1 MRILIQTVF
10 ILIFQVAFLPALVA
24 ETVPGFI
31 GNEKAVWS
39 LETDGKLEALK
50 SGEAQVLFPGS
61 AHLLTRRAPAIMKL
75 SQADFKLKNISLKL
89 RSSGSNISP
98 KMVFYL
104 KDKDGNWFQSR
115 REYFL
120 KANAIT
126 TVEVS
131 LDTFSQALLPVGH
144 RMAWNATARLTACE
158 YGLNIYSAEKGS
170 VKLELLNVKAE
181 YRSKKNPLHIVD
193 WRMPGESRRY
203 EVTEG
208 TFELSREYFNPFD
221 PENVEINVRAR
232 HEDGTE
238 KLFPAYY
245 TLAHSRRVERDREA
259 VRPLGSPYWAYRFT
273 PRKTGKYKLR
283 LEITDRSGKNPETLT
298 SHEREITVL
307 PSTNKG
313 FVRVSQKDPMYF
325 EFADGSIFFPL
336 GFNIHTP
343 KDRRYEQ
350 RMKDDKIFDLGATAY
365 ERYFE
370 AMRRNGLNACEIWMA
385 SWSMGIEWTNR
396 SRDYYGLGRYNLAHA
411 TQLDAVLESAR
422 KNGIYIH
429 LVLDNHGKLSSH
441 CDQEWQNSPFN
452 RANPYAVADRAC
464 IDAPAE
470 FFSNPQAVKFNR
482 ARNRYIAA
490 RWGAYP
496 NVFSVELWSEV
507 DLVTGHAG
515 VYDNGISGKWHNNA
529 AKDFKKWSLGH
540 QPVTTHTCGTF
551 KNTLKI
557 EKLFHLPEIDFI
569 VSDAYKR
576 RIPMVNYMREHI
588 EQLKHL
594 PPQPRLI
601 TEFGLVSD
609 RELPLMRADL
619 HSALWSSLF
628 FGFAGAPFNWWHEFI
643 HTKGHYQ
650 HFRGLAKYLKS
661 YDPRG
666 KNFVYSEHSVGAQ
679 QKIDELIESVSY
691 LSPRKDSGINL
702 KESKYV
708 SVLRQEPERIRAI
721 SFGNGNEE
729 FVWVFKNDF
738 MEKYPSDEEVKKLMP
753 LYGVTVVFEKE
764 MKPGEYRI
772 DIYDTITGEV
782 VESQKKK
789 FSGKR
794 NFITMPPFKIDLAL
808 KIYRENKK

>member
-1 MRILIQTVF
+1 MRILVQIIF
-10 ILIFQVAFLPALVA
+10 ILIFQFSALSAVWA
-24 ETVPGFI
+24 DRVPGFI
-31 GNEKAVWS
+31 GSEKAVWN
-39 LETDGKLEALK
+39 LEAGGKLNTLE
-50 SGEAQVLFPGS
+50 SHEVQVDFPGS
-61 AHLLTRRAPAIMKL
+61 AHLFTRRAPATMKL
-75 SQADFKLKNISLKL
+75 SQADFKLKKIFLKL

-104 KDKDGNWFQSR
+104 KDKDGKWFQSR
-115 REYFL
+115 REYTL
-120 KANAIT
+120 KANTTT

-131 LDTFSQALLPVGH
+131 LDTLSQALLPVGH
-144 RMAWNATARLTACE
+144 RAAWNATARLTACE
-158 YGLNIYSAEKGS
+158 YGFNIYSASKGIIR
-170 VKLELLNVKAE
+170 LELLAVKTE
-181 YRSKKNPLHIVD
+181 YRDKQLPLRIVD
-193 WRMPGESRRY
+193 WRMPDKSKRY
-203 EVTEG
+203 EVAEG

-221 PENVEINVRAR
+221 PENIEINVRAR

-245 TLAHSRRVERDREA
+245 TLAHTRGIERDREV
-259 VRPLGSPYWAYRFT
+259 VRTLGSPYWAYRFT

-283 LEITDRSGKNPETLT
+283 LEITDRSGKKPETLI
-298 SHEREITVL
+298 SPDREIMVL
-307 PSTNKG
+307 PSNNKG
-313 FVRVSQKDPMYF
+313 FVRVSKKDPMYF

-370 AMRRNGLNACEIWMA
+370 AMKRNGLNACEIWMA

-396 SRDYYGLGRYNLAHA
+396 SQNYYGLGRYNLAHA

-441 CDQEWQNSPFN
+441 CDQEWQHSPFN

-470 FFSNPQAVKFNR
+470 FFSNPQAIKFNR

-515 VYDNGISGKWHNNA
+515 VYDNGISAKWHNDA

-551 KNTLKI
+551 KNTLRI

-619 HSALWSSLF
+619 HSALWTSLF
-628 FGFAGAPFNWWHEFI
+628 LGFAGAPFNWWHEFI

-650 HFRGLAKYLKS
+650 HFRGLAKYLES

-666 KNFVYSEHSVGAQ
+666 KKFVHSEHPVFSQ
-679 QKIDELIESVSY
+679 QELDNIIESASY
-691 LSPRKDSGINL
+691 LAPRKDSKIDI
-702 KESKYV
+702 KEDKYV
-708 SVLRQEPERIRAI
+708 SILRQDPKRIRAI
-721 SFGNGNEE
+721 SFGNGEEE
-729 FVWVFKNDF
+729 FIWVFKNDF
-738 MEKYPSDEEVKKLMP
+738 MEKYPSDEEIKKLMP
-753 LYGVTVVFEKE
+753 LYGVKVVWDKK
-764 MKPGEYRI
+764 MKPGDYRI
-772 DIYDTITGEV
+772 DFYDTITGEI
-782 VESQKKK
+782 VESRKKR

-794 NFITMPPFKIDLAL
+794 NLIALPPFQIDMAL
-808 KIYRENKK
+808 KVYRENKK